1 MGIVSARDQSIELT
15 VCVLKGLR
23 PRLTAMLKRTE
34 RCFDAAVGR
43 ACVYQLSW

>member
-34 RCFDAAVGR
+34 RCLDAAVGR